1 MHTHI
6 YTDVKY
12 KLQRQTL
19 TGPDS
24 TQPPECVQLENEA
37 VHLKLENGA
46 VHLQG
51 YISRLHFSELA
62 STFQTGY

>member
-19 TGPDS
+19 TRPDS

-51 YISRLHFSELA
+51 
-62 STFQTGY
+62 